1 MNIGNS
7 VYIECVYTQKDFIM
21 NDQEQLEE
29 IVEQALNDLRQGYAN
44 SPDKKKRA
52 VSKINSS
59 LRWLK
64 EEYPDS
70 YILSDG
76 FDLSY

>member
-1 MNIGNS
+1 MGARG
-7 VYIECVYTQKDFIM
+7 VRERIE
-21 NDQEQLEE
+21 EG
-29 IVEQALNDLRQGYAN
+29 VEQALNDLRQGYAN